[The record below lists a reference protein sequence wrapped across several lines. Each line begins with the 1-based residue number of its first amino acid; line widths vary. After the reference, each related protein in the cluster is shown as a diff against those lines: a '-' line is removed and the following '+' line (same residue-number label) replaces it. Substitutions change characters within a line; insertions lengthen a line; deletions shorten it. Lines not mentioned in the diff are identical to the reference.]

1 MLVYDI
7 VLRMGKQR
15 VSMTAAELQAAGRA
29 VRLTGGPRW
38 PAAGVFRVGTEGIP
52 DPVLGRACLGRGVG
66 GKSRS
71 PRSLQLRPREIFAV
85 LCGVE
90 NGFFGWNNAG
100 NAEIFGVDE

>member
-38 PAAGVFRVGTEGIP
+38 PAAGVFRWGP
-52 DPVLGRACLGRGVG
+52 RGYLTPCSGGPAWAGGG
-66 GKSRS
+66 GKIAVAEVAAAPPARDFCGALRSRKW
-71 PRSLQLRPREIFAV
+71 IFW
-85 LCGVE
+85 LE
-90 NGFFGWNNAG
+90 
-100 NAEIFGVDE
+100 

>member
-38 PAAGVFRVGTEGIP
+38 PAAGVFRWGPRGYLTPCSGGPAWAGGWGENR
-52 DPVLGRACLGRGVG
+52 GRRGRC
-66 GKSRS
+66 SSARA
-71 PRSLQLRPREIFAV
+71 RFLRCFA
-85 LCGVE
+85 E
-90 NGFFGWNNAG
+90 
-100 NAEIFGVDE
+100 